1 MESYQAAQLNNAESP
16 AASPAGS
23 AADALADTEDV
34 IIPAK
39 RGFQFW
45 AIIAT
50 LCVVGILSALENTVV
65 TTSLPFIVQDLHLG
79 ENYIWVT
86 NVFFLTSAAVQ
97 PLFGQLANIFG
108 RRWLTMAIVALF
120 TLGSGIC
127 GGASS
132 GAMLIAGRA
141 VQGMGSGGIN
151 MIVDIIVSD
160 LVPLRERG
168 NYMAMVLTVYF
179 VGTSLGPFVGG
190 AIVDSTTWRWVF
202 YINLPVGGVS
212 LAMIFIFLQ
221 VKYNK
226 EMTFR
231 QKIKRID
238 YLGNVILIASTV
250 AILYALTYG
259 GTRYSWSSWHVLVP
273 LVLGLVGLG
282 CFMLFE
288 TSPLVIEPVV
298 PPRLF
303 ANRTSAIVFVITFLN
318 SALLYWVLF
327 FLPVYF
333 QTVLGS
339 SPARSGV
346 QVLPIIVVAVP
357 AAIVAVLLLT
367 KFGKYKPLHLIGFAV
382 CTIGLGLFT
391 LFDAS
396 SSMAEW
402 VIFQMITGGGSG
414 FVLNTL
420 LPACQAGLGE
430 RDQAAA
436 TAAWSFVRSFGS
448 IWGVAIPAA
457 IFNTKFG
464 QLSYRIGDQSARAML
479 SKGHAYQ
486 YASAAFVNSFQQP
499 IRSQIVGVYIDSLK
513 LVWQISIVFSGV
525 AFLLVFL
532 EKQIVLRTE
541 LDTEFG
547 LVDGKE
553 KKRQGPL
560 SAGN

>member
-1 MESYQAAQLNNAESP
+1 
-16 AASPAGS
+16 
-23 AADALADTEDV
+23 
-34 IIPAK
+34 
-39 RGFQFW
+39 
-45 AIIAT
+45 
-50 LCVVGILSALENTVV
+50 
-65 TTSLPFIVQDLHLG
+65 
-79 ENYIWVT
+79 
-86 NVFFLTSAAVQ
+86 
-97 PLFGQLANIFG
+97 
-108 RRWLTMAIVALF
+108 
-120 TLGSGIC
+120 
-127 GGASS
+127 
-132 GAMLIAGRA
+132 
-141 VQGMGSGGIN
+141 
-151 MIVDIIVSD
+151 
-160 LVPLRERG
+160 
-168 NYMAMVLTVYF
+168 
-179 VGTSLGPFVGG
+179 
-190 AIVDSTTWRWVF
+190 
-202 YINLPVGGVS
+202 
-212 LAMIFIFLQ
+212 MIFIFLH
-221 VKYNK
+221 VRYNK
-226 EMTFR
+226 QTTFR

-238 YLGNVILIASTV
+238 YLGNIILIASTV

-259 GTRYSWSSWHVLVP
+259 GTRYPWTSWHVLVP
-273 LVLGLVGLG
+273 LVLGLAGLG
-282 CFMLFE
+282 GFMLFE

-303 ANRTSAIVFVITFLN
+303 ANRTSATVFIVTFLN

-333 QTVLGS
+333 QVVLGS

-382 CTIGLGLFT
+382 CTVGLGLFT

-420 LPACQAGLGE
+420 LPACQANLME
-430 RDQAAA
+430 SDQAAA

-464 QLSYRIGDQSARAML
+464 QLSYRIGDPSARALL

-486 YASAAFVNSFQQP
+486 YASAAFVDSFQQP
-499 IRSQIVGVYIDSLK
+499 TRSQIVGVYTDSLK

-525 AFLLVFL
+525 AFLLVFM

-547 LVDGKE
+547 LADNDE
-553 KKRQGPL
+553 KKKQVPSIL
-560 SAGN
+560 VNEDSDPK